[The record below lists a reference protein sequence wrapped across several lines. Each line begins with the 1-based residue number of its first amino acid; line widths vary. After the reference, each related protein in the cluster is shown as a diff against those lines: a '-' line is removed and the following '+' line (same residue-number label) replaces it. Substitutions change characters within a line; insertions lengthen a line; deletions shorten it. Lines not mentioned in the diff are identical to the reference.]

1 MNVYLNFSKLNFA
14 KDDELEGDEPEG
26 GTEFRPVFVKREE
39 FTFFH
44 DKFTLYDAYIL
55 AKQAAEYEKEAESV
69 PTETNW
75 YDIQLV
81 AKRNGRIFQEGLR
94 VTGTTDEPMGVFTFQ
109 HGLEK
114 ITGYMNR
121 MFERVDEEAR

>member
-1 MNVYLNFSKLNFA
+1 MNVYLSFSKLDFA
-14 KDDELEGDEPEG
+14 KDDELEHDERETDTG
-26 GTEFRPVFVKREE
+26 YRPVYLKREE

-55 AKQAAEYEKEAESV
+55 AKQAAEYEKEAENV

-81 AKRNGRIFQEGLR
+81 TKRNGRIFQEGLR
-94 VTGTTDEPMGVFTFQ
+94 VTGTTGEPMGLFTFQ

-121 MFERVDEEAR
+121 MFELVDEEAR